1 MTTGLT
7 DFQMEVARLFFE
19 LPASEGFLL
28 AGGGAL
34 LATGLTS
41 RPTDDLDFFGRRG
54 DNDVPNV
61 AAQLVA
67 ALAERGW
74 QPQTIQ
80 STDSFVRIRI
90 KGPEDLA
97 VDIAIDV
104 PPIRP
109 PTVTIV
115 GPTFDREEL
124 AGRKLLA
131 LFDRAAPRDFA
142 DVYVLAQHFGRAELL
157 ARAADVDLGFNWGVL
172 ADMIRGIARFAD
184 HELSFGLDV
193 DELRGY
199 FANWANELDAG

>member
-74 QPQTIQ
+74 LSATAVVEVRCHRHVASGFRRDRPT
-80 STDSFVRIRI
+80 TDRHAFHSSEVA
-90 KGPEDLA
+90 D
-97 VDIAIDV
+97 
-104 PPIRP
+104 RP
-109 PTVTIV
+109 HSSLYGQLCLT
-115 GPTFDREEL
+115 EM
-124 AGRKLLA
+124 A
-131 LFDRAAPRDFA
+131 LGQ
-142 DVYVLAQHFGRAELL
+142 LQLT
-157 ARAADVDLGFNWGVL
+157 
-172 ADMIRGIARFAD
+172 
-184 HELSFGLDV
+184 
-193 DELRGY
+193 LRLFWSGQR
-199 FANWANELDAG
+199 